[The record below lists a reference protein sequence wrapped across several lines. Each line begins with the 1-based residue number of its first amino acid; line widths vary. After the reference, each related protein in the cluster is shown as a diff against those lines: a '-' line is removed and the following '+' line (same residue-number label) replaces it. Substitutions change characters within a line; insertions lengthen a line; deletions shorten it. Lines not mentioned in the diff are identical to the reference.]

1 MRYRKITFAKI
12 FSSMNKYL
20 SIIAFSLLFATATQ
34 AQTTTSKP
42 VARPKLVVGVV
53 VDQMRWDFLYRYAEK
68 YGQGGFNRLTREG
81 YSCANTHINYSP
93 SYTAAGHSCIYTGSV
108 PAVHGIVG
116 NTWYDLNEGKTV
128 SNVGDSTKT
137 TVGATTGTGKVSPN
151 RLLVS
156 TITDE
161 LKLATNLQ
169 SKVIGIALKDR
180 GAILPA
186 GHAANAAYFYDG
198 TTGNWVTSSYYMQQL
213 PAWVSKVNEQKLPAK
228 LLAQNWNTILPLA
241 QYTESHADD
250 VDFEGLYSNEGKPIF
265 EHRVSELTKTSFSIL
280 PATPYGNTITL
291 EMAKAAIANE
301 NLGKGKY
308 TDFLTVSLSSTD
320 YIGHQFGPNSV
331 EVEDCYLR
339 LDKEFETFFAYLDN
353 TIGKGNYLLFLTAD
367 HGAAHVPAYLQS
379 DSIRIPAGVFDMDTT
394 MKQLET
400 KLAAKYGQ
408 GPWLLNY
415 DNMQIYLSNKLIADK
430 NVNRNEL
437 VKTCIDFI
445 APLRGINQVIDLQ
458 HLNEAPILDEMKANI
473 RKGLYPYRSG
483 DIYVL
488 YQPGWFEDHYKG
500 TTHGTIYSY
509 DTHIPLVWM
518 GWGITPGEDHSDVHM
533 TDIAPTLAAILHI
546 QEPNGNI
553 GKVIP
558 GLFKK

>member
-1 MRYRKITFAKI
+1 
-12 FSSMNKYL
+12 MNKYL
-20 SIIAFSLLFATATQ
+20 FLTAFSLLFTLANH
-34 AQTTTSKP
+34 AQTTTGSKP

-68 YGQGGFNRLTREG
+68 YGSGGFNRLTREG

-93 SYTAAGHSCIYTGSV
+93 SYTAAGHSCVYTGSV
-108 PAVHGIVG
+108 PAIHGIVG
-116 NTWYDLNEGKTV
+116 NTWYDLNEGKSV

-137 TVGATTGTGKVSPN
+137 TIGAATNTGKVSPH
-151 RLLVS
+151 RMLTS

-161 LKLATNLQ
+161 LRLATNMQ
-169 SKVIGIALKDR
+169 SKVIGVALKDR
-180 GAILPA
+180 SSILPA

-198 TTGNWVTSSYYMQQL
+198 STGNFVTSSYYMQQL
-213 PAWVSKVNEQKLPAK
+213 PAWVQKFNDQKLAAK
-228 LLAQNWNTILPLA
+228 LLEKNWNTILPLA

-250 VDFEGLYSNEGKPIF
+250 VTFEGAFSNEGKPIF
-265 EHRVSELTKTSFSIL
+265 EHRVGELTKTSYSIL
-280 PATPYGNTITL
+280 PATPFGNTITL

-301 NLGKGKY
+301 NLGKGKA
-308 TDFLTVSLSSTD
+308 TDFLAVSLSSTD
-320 YIGHQFGPNSV
+320 YVGHQFGPNSV

-367 HGAAHVPAYLQS
+367 HGAAHVPAYLQA

-394 MKQLET
+394 MKQLEA
-400 KLAAKYGQ
+400 KLSAKYGT

-415 DNMQIYLSNKLIADK
+415 DNMQIYLNNKLIAQK
-430 NVNRNEL
+430 NLNRNEL
-437 VKTCIDFI
+437 IDICINFVSGFS
-445 APLRGINQVIDLQ
+445 GINQVIDLQ
-458 HLNEAPILDEMKANI
+458 HLNEAPIVDVMKENI
-473 RKGLYPYRSG
+473 CKGLYPKRSG
-483 DIYVL
+483 DLYVL

-518 GWGITPGEDHSDVHM
+518 GWGITPGEDHNDIHM
-533 TDIAPTLAAILHI
+533 TDIAPTLAAMLHI

-553 GKVIP
+553 GKVIQ

>member
-1 MRYRKITFAKI
+1 MI
-12 FSSMNKYL
+12 KYL
-20 SIIAFSLLFATATQ
+20 FLMPMVIIFYLSAS
-34 AQTTTSKP
+34 AQTTTAKP

-68 YGQGGFNRLTREG
+68 YSAGGFSRLVREG

-93 SYTAAGHSCIYTGSV
+93 SYTAAGHACVYTGSV
-108 PAVHGIVG
+108 PAIHGIVG
-116 NTWYDLNEGKTV
+116 NTWYDLNEHKSV

-137 TVGATTGTGKVSPN
+137 TIGAATNTGKVSPN
-151 RLLVS
+151 RMLTS

-161 LKLATNLQ
+161 LRLATNMR
-169 SKVIGIALKDR
+169 SKVIGVALKDR
-180 GAILPA
+180 SSILPA

-198 TTGNWVTSSYYMQQL
+198 STGNFVSSSYYMKEL
-213 PAWVSKVNEQKLPAK
+213 PVWVQKFNDQKLPAK
-228 LLAQNWNTILPLA
+228 LLEKNWNTILPLA

-250 VDFEGLYSNEGKPIF
+250 VTFEGAFSNEGKPIF
-265 EHRVSELTKTSFSIL
+265 EHRVGELTKTSYSVL
-280 PATPYGNTITL
+280 PATPFGNTITL

-301 NLGKGKY
+301 ALGKDNV
-308 TDFLTVSLSSTD
+308 TDFLAVSLSSTD
-320 YIGHQFGPNSV
+320 YVGHQFGPNSV

-339 LDKEFETFFAYLDN
+339 LDKEFEAFFTYLDN

-367 HGAAHVPAYLQS
+367 HGAAHVPAYLQA

-394 MKQLET
+394 MRQLEA
-400 KLAAKYGQ
+400 KLAAKYGA

-415 DNMQIYLSNKLIADK
+415 DNMQIYLNNALIGEK
-430 NVNRNEL
+430 KVNRSEL
-437 VKTCIDFI
+437 VETCINFVSGFS
-445 APLRGINQVIDLQ
+445 GINQVIDLQ
-458 HLNEAPILDEMKANI
+458 HLNEAHIVADMKEHI
-473 RKGLYPYRSG
+473 RNGLYPNRSG
-483 DIYVL
+483 DLYVL

-518 GWGITPGEDHSDVHM
+518 GWGITPGDDHSDVHM
-533 TDIAPTLAAILHI
+533 TDIAPTLAAMLHI

-553 GKVIP
+553 GKVIQ